1 MLAGQAFLKLH
12 EGFIMKLLWFKAFP
26 DYKRTQTIPMRILI
40 IEDEEKLA
48 KSLKKSLEKE
58 SYAVDY
64 VTDGEA
70 GQRRIEMY
78 HNDYDMVIL
87 DLMLP
92 KKTGFEVCKNVRS
105 QKINVPILILTA
117 KYGTYD
123 KIDAL
128 DSGAD
133 DYLVKPFA
141 LEELLARV
149 RALMRRPSEALP
161 TELSVGDL
169 VMNLGTRSVTRN
181 GKEIPLTVKEFALLE
196 YLMRHPNQVLNRNQ
210 ISDHLWGFDFD
221 SFSNVVDVH
230 MKNLRRK
237 IETRNPKMLETVR
250 GVGYRL
256 KTA

>member
-1 MLAGQAFLKLH
+1 
-12 EGFIMKLLWFKAFP
+12 
-26 DYKRTQTIPMRILI
+26 MRVLI

-48 KSLKKSLEKE
+48 QSLKKSLERE
-58 SYAVDY
+58 GYAVDY

-78 HNDYDMVIL
+78 HTDYDLVIL

-92 KKTGFEVCKNVRS
+92 KKTGFEVCKNVRG
-105 QKINVPILILTA
+105 QKIKVPILILTA
-117 KYGTYD
+117 KYGTHD

-133 DYLVKPFA
+133 DYLIKPFA
-141 LEELLARV
+141 LDELLARV
-149 RALMRRPSEALP
+149 RALMRRPPESLSP
-161 TELSVGDL
+161 ELRCGDM
-169 VMNLGTRSVTRN
+169 VMNLATREVTRN
-181 GKEIPLTVKEFALLE
+181 GKSIPLTVKEFALLE

-210 ISDHLWGFDFD
+210 ISDHIYGFDFD

-230 MKNLRRK
+230 IKNLRRK
-237 IETRNPKMLETVR
+237 IETKGNKILETVR

-256 KTA
+256 RTA